1 MINNGKKVISGSL
14 SKILN
19 SNSFQKLIGKFESS
33 SVLEGILSETNQL
46 MKITTLDVNGQK
58 LIVPGRPGLIGNI
71 VRVRIRSRD
80 VIVSPVRVNTHITEN
95 QLEGIITNI
104 YTEKDTAFSEL
115 VINLKNSKI
124 NKKSQLLRA
133 RITTYNLN
141 KMKIA
146 ENKKV
151 FIYIS
156 SVSIDRQA
164 YQY

>member
-1 MINNGKKVISGSL
+1 MN
-14 SKILN
+14 
-19 SNSFQKLIGKFESS
+19 
-33 SVLEGILSETNQL
+33 
-46 MKITTLDVNGQK
+46 MTTLDVNGQS
-58 LIVPGRPGLIGNI
+58 LIVPGRPGLENNI

-80 VIVSPVRVNTHITEN
+80 IIVSPVKINTHITEN
-95 QLEGIITNI
+95 ELVGIITKI
-104 YTEKDTAFSEL
+104 YTEKNTAFSEL
-115 VINLKNSKI
+115 VIKLMKSKI
-124 NKKSQLLRA
+124 KKTSQTLRA

-141 KMKIA
+141 KMKIT

>member
-1 MINNGKKVISGSL
+1 MC
-14 SKILN
+14 
-19 SNSFQKLIGKFESS
+19 
-33 SVLEGILSETNQL
+33 
-46 MKITTLDVNGQK
+46 
-58 LIVPGRPGLIGNI
+58 
-71 VRVRIRSRD
+71 IRDS
-80 VIVSPVRVNTHITEN
+80 
-95 QLEGIITNI
+95 I
-104 YTEKDTAFSEL
+104 YTEKYTSFSEL
-115 VINLKNSKI
+115 VIKLKNSKI